1 MRKLDIRALEILFGF
16 RISKFGFYF
25 LLLTAYCLLVTGCGK
40 KEPCGYDI
48 VKDRAGKIDTIVVSP
63 DSLKT
68 KIYSYLEPAGGLFV
82 GNENGFTAKS
92 FLIFEIPDTV
102 DSCKLKLYKQEGE
115 GSVSIYKT
123 EIWEQDSL
131 IWGNEPDR
139 IIDTSIASF
148 TAEESIFVTI
158 DTIYLDTL
166 FAISLESKTDSMIR
180 FSSPC
185 LIIYHD
191 TLEPISPLRY
201 GFTDT
206 LCSQDTL
213 FQVVTGNFII
223 SDSIFFSFYISDSA
237 TIADA
242 TLSFAINTDSS
253 YKYEQG
259 GIRAKSGSYFSE
271 FTDIIGDT
279 LKISCKSI
287 VQEWCGDQEH
297 WLILEPSTSIIS
309 RTILKFET
317 GKLNI
322 LWTMPP
328 ESRF

>member
-1 MRKLDIRALEILFGF
+1 M
-16 RISKFGFYF
+16 
-25 LLLTAYCLLVTGCGK
+25 TVC
-40 KEPCGYDI
+40 PC
-48 VKDRAGKIDTIVVSP
+48 P

-68 KIYSYLEPAGGLFV
+68 YSYLEPAEGLFV
-82 GNENGFTAKS
+82 GNEGGFTAKS

-115 GSVSIYKT
+115 GSVTIYKT
-123 EIWEQDSL
+123 EIWERDSL
-131 IWGNEPDR
+131 IWCNEPDR

-166 FAISLESKTDSMIR
+166 FAISLESEDSSMMR

-201 GFTDT
+201 GFIDT
-206 LCSQDTL
+206 SYFPLPTSN
-213 FQVVTGNFII
+213 FSIVTGNFII

-259 GIRAKSGSYFSE
+259 GIRAKSGSCFSE
-271 FTDIIGDT
+271 FTDIIDDT

-287 VQEWCGDQEH
+287 VQGWCGDQEH

-317 GKLNI
+317 GKLDI
-322 LWTMPP
+322 LYTMPP
-328 ESRF
+328 KSRF